1 LTRARRKKA
10 APPPGRPTRPG
21 EPIGLRE
28 LDRFSEVTLA
38 KWKALSEYIDE
49 LHDVLYFSIEPERQR
64 LRQDLIAALQA
75 APATPLILDRW
86 VRIVTFQYSDNPL
99 SCAGSLQR
107 IGGRFNLG
115 VDVDKGALSPWPA
128 LYLGENFETAFREK
142 FELPSDSRTDG
153 LTPEELALEHG
164 ISHSTVFVRG
174 HMHRLFDVREVA
186 ATAALAGVLR
196 KIKMPQRARE
206 LRTRLQIPP
215 HALFM
220 AHSPKQVHE
229 MVAKHNWRIWPV
241 QFDLP
246 APSQILADLIRR
258 AGFEGIL
265 YRSSKG
271 PADCVALFPDQLSAG
286 TFVELADAAFSGVV
300 HQSLDSTTCDE
311 LCGWSSIPARNRP
324 AK

>member
-1 LTRARRKKA
+1 M
-10 APPPGRPTRPG
+10 RPG
-21 EPIGLRE
+21 EPVGLRE
-28 LDRFSEVTLA
+28 LDRFSEVSLG

-49 LHDVLYFSIEPERQR
+49 LHDVLYFSLEPERQR
-64 LRQDLIAALQA
+64 LRQDLLVALQA
-75 APATPLILDRW
+75 SPATALTFDRW
-86 VRIVTFQYSDNPL
+86 VRIVTYQYSDDPL

-115 VDVDKGALSPWPA
+115 ADVEKGALSPWPA

-174 HMHRLFDVREVA
+174 ALQRLYDIREIA
-186 ATAALAGVLR
+186 ATAPVASVLR

-206 LRTRLQIPP
+206 LRKKLQVD
-215 HALFM
+215 ANAVFM
-220 AHSPKQVHE
+220 AHTPRQVHD
-229 MVAKHNWRIWPV
+229 MVAKYNWRLWPV

-246 APSQILADLIRR
+246 APSQILADLVRR

-286 TFVELADAAFSGVV
+286 TFVELADTAFAGVV
-300 HQSLDSTTCDE
+300 HQRLDSTSCEE
-311 LCGWSSIPARNRP
+311 LCGWSTIPLRSRP
-324 AK
+324 SSRGV